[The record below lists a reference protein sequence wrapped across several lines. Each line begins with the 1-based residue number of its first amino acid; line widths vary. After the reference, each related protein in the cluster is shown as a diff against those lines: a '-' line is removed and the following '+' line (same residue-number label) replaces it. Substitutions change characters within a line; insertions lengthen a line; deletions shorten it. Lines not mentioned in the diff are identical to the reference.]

1 MSELRAVADLV
12 LAAPARLG
20 AVRLVAVDG
29 PSGAGKSTFA
39 GTLAA
44 ELGAALV
51 PTDHFA
57 TWTDPVSWWPRLVEG
72 VLAPLARGEAGRYRR
87 MDWSSGV
94 PRLGEWV
101 DVAVPD
107 VLIVEGVSSGRR
119 SVRGAL
125 SALVWVDLEPESARL
140 ARAVARDGVASRP
153 DFLRWQ
159 AFERGWFAVDATK
172 AAAEVVIQ
180 SRQRVAESR

>member
-1 MSELRAVADLV
+1 VSAAAELV

-20 AVRLVAVDG
+20 EVRLVAIDG

-39 GTLAA
+39 GSLAA
-44 ELGAALV
+44 ELDAVLV

-57 TWTDPVSWWPRLVEG
+57 TWTDPVSWWPRLVDG

-87 MDWSSGV
+87 MDWSGGS

-101 DVAVPD
+101 EVEVPD

-119 SVRGAL
+119 SVRPEL
-125 SALVWVDLEPESARL
+125 SALVWVELDSASARL
-140 ARAVARDGVASRP
+140 ARSVARDGESSRP
-153 DFLRWQ
+153 DFVRWQ
-159 AFERGWFAVDATK
+159 AFEQGWFAVDDTK
-172 AAAEVVIQ
+172 AAADLVIQ
-180 SRQRVAESR
+180 SR